1 MQFVLLMLA
10 FKVICS
16 LKALVHPQ
24 MKMNISKMSKCF
36 VVVFCTYTVVWT
48 PLTYKISSFVYSPV

>member
-10 FKVICS
+10 FKVIWS

-36 VVVFCTYTVVWT
+36 VVVFVHTLLFG
-48 PLTYKISSFVYSPV
+48 PH